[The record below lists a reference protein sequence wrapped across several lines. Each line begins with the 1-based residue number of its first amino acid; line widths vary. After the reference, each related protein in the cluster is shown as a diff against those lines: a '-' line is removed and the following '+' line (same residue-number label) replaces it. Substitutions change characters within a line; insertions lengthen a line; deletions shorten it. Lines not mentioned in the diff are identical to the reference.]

1 MSETDAKIKALRIYL
16 HEMKEMQREMA
27 QQNEDL
33 LQLLVEGGNKNIRD
47 KLKAFQIKY
56 IASKIN
62 SILN

>member
-33 LQLLVEGGNKNIRD
+33 L
-47 KLKAFQIKY
+47 
-56 IASKIN
+56 
-62 SILN
+62 